1 MSRYGGGG
9 AARIIAVIADV
20 AALIL
25 VAWIVLYVLK
35 ANQGNELVGWVH
47 STANWLSG
55 WSHDIFTPSEGWLRV
70 LLNYGIAAV
79 VYVLIGNALAGR
91 IRRT

>member
-1 MSRYGGGG
+1 MSRYGGDG
-9 AARIIAVIADV
+9 AARIIAVIADA

-25 VAWIVLYVLK
+25 VVWIVMYALK

-55 WSHDIFTPSEGWLRV
+55 WSHDIFKPDSNWLRV
-70 LLNYGIAAV
+70 LLNYGVAAV
-79 VYVLIGNALAGR
+79 VYLIIGNAIAGR